1 VVVEARADPVRALEA
16 LRRAGVHRL
25 DLIVGV
31 TGGRR
36 VRRRRRRRGERTAP
50 RRRGAIDLA

>member
-36 VRRRRRRRGERTAP
+36 VRRRRRGERTAP